1 MRFGIRATGPQIQG
15 EERAIELSRPSLA
28 VFSPLICFFWGYGD
42 KYIASGIRD
51 STKFDCREFL
61 IGELCWIFSSS
72 ETQGR
77 RLSFPFCCCDK
88 ALHPKATS
96 GGREFALAYTL
107 RPQFITEGGQ
117 GRNHRGPPLAGST
130 LSSFYSP
137 GPPRDDTTHSAL
149 GPPTS
154 INDQNSLTQI
164 CPQVSLINNSPT
176 QASLSDDS
184 RLCQVD
190 NLC

>member
-1 MRFGIRATGPQIQG
+1 MENYVGFSLLLRPREDASHSLSAAVIKHSIQKPHG
-15 EERAIELSRPSLA
+15 
-28 VFSPLICFFWGYGD
+28 G
-42 KYIASGIRD
+42 
-51 STKFDCREFL
+51 
-61 IGELCWIFSSS
+61 
-72 ETQGR
+72 
-77 RLSFPFCCCDK
+77 
-88 ALHPKATS
+88 

-164 CPQVSLINNSPT
+164 CPQVSLISNSPT